1 MSGELKILTADG
13 AIAWFGR
20 DERFPEEVRVY
31 TGDTRHWDYLPLN
44 QVRQIVDDGLGNG
57 GEVQQGDPVLFFR
70 TDEQEASG

>member
-13 AIAWFGR
+13 DIVWFGR
-20 DERFPEEVRVY
+20 DERFPAEVRVY
-31 TGDTRHWDYLPLN
+31 TGDTRRWDYMPLN

-70 TDEQEASG
+70 AEDQDTVG